1 MKPYKY
7 HDVPNFE
14 VISEKLYQFV
24 QDASTEL
31 KLDFFNRFYL
41 EEFLPYA
48 PELTD
53 IFQYLNVS
61 KKNTVLAII
70 KVDPRL
76 ENAPHT
82 DVPPG
87 NNLAVGLNW
96 PIFNCEDTYTVFY
109 KRLNDK
115 YNAMLLDNNEMYYCY
130 AASSIEEEYRVKIN
144 KPTAIRVDVPHNI
157 INNTNLPRYTAS
169 FRFENPPWHL
179 LDKQPDK

>member
-1 MKPYKY
+1 MKPYKH

-24 QDASTEL
+24 QDTSLKL
-31 KLDFFNRFYL
+31 KLDFFNRFDL
-41 EEFLPYA
+41 KEFLPYA
-48 PELTD
+48 PELAETFD
-53 IFQYLNVS
+53 YLNVNV
-61 KKNTVLAII
+61 KNTVLAII

-76 ENAPHT
+76 KNVPHT
-82 DVPPG
+82 DLPPG
-87 NNLAVGLNW
+87 HKYGVGLNW

-109 KRLNDK
+109 KRLNDN
-115 YNAMLLDNNEMYYCY
+115 YETLLLDNNEMYYY
-130 AASSIEEEYRVKIN
+130 YLPESIEEEHRIKIN